1 MNTEATIEVPDEPDI
16 RALFQDFKVTR
27 PGYGVIRH
35 DPATTRM
42 LRNLDFEVPS
52 PVLLHYDFPH
62 PVGKPPFDVQKD
74 TVVLLTENPRAY
86 VLSTMGVGKTLCP
99 LWAFDALRLWGFTRK
114 MLVVAPLSTLRFV
127 WQAEAF
133 GFLPHLRTS
142 VVYGTRKQRL
152 DALTKD
158 ADIYIINHD
167 GVKTVLP
174 ELTKK
179 FGPEDVLTLDE
190 AGVYRNP
197 SERSK
202 IMQSFAQRF
211 TWVWAMTGTPAP
223 NQPTDVWGIAKIV
236 TPNTVPK
243 FFGRFRD
250 HLMVKINQFK
260 WVPRHDATAKA
271 FEVLRPAVRY
281 TLEDVTE
288 LPPYI
293 SRTLD
298 VAMGKKQAQIY
309 DQIRQHCFAAIG
321 NDAITAVNAGAAL
334 NKLLQIS
341 LGWVYSNSQGIIQL
355 DNDARIQAILD
366 IIDAAEGKVLVFVPF
381 KHALAGIYNA
391 IKAEGFDVAPPISG
405 DTPIG
410 ERNMTFNAFQNTPQ
424 YKVLPAHPQC
434 MAHGVTLTAADNT
447 IWTAP
452 ILSLE
457 IYDQANAR
465 TRRVSQKRKQQYHH
479 LQGTKTEA
487 RMYANLINHQ
497 DMQQSLLDMFRDN

>member
-1 MNTEATIEVPDEPDI
+1 VLVPLRPDVKS
-16 RALFQDFKVTR
+16 LFQDLR
-27 PGYGVIRH
+27 PVDATKAWLKH
-35 DPATTRM
+35 DPSTTLM
-42 LRNLDFEVPS
+42 LRNLGLEVPS
-52 PVLLHYDFPH
+52 PVLFHYDFPH
-62 PVGKPPFDVQKD
+62 PLGKPPFEVQKD
-74 TVVLLTENPRAY
+74 TVRLLTENLRAY

-99 LWAFDALRLWGFTRK
+99 LWAFDYLQGLGVARK
-114 MLVVAPLSTLRFV
+114 MLVVAPLSTLKFV
-127 WQAEAF
+127 WQSEAF

-152 DALTKD
+152 DALAKD
-158 ADIYIINHD
+158 ADVYIINHD

-179 FGPEDVLTLDE
+179 FGPGDALTIDE
-190 AGVYRNP
+190 LAVYRNA

-202 IMQSFAQRF
+202 IMQNFAQRF
-211 TWVWAMTGTPAP
+211 TWVWGLTGSPAP
-223 NQPTDVWGIAKIV
+223 RQPTDVWGQARIV

-260 WVPRHDATAKA
+260 WVPRHDATQKA
-271 FEVLRPAVRY
+271 FEVLKPAVRY

-293 SRTLD
+293 SRRIEVD
-298 VAMGKKQAQIY
+298 MGPKQAKVY
-309 DQIRQHCFAAIG
+309 EQIRQHCFAAVG
-321 NDAITAVNAGAAL
+321 NQAITAVNAGAAL
-334 NKLLQIS
+334 NKMLQIS
-341 LGWVYSNSQGIIQL
+341 LGWVYSNTQGVIQL
-355 DNDARIQAILD
+355 DNDARIQTILD
-366 IIDAAEGKVLVFVPF
+366 IIEAADGKVLVFVPF
-381 KHALAGIYNA
+381 KHALKGIWDA
-391 IKAEGFDVAPPISG
+391 INAEGWDVAPAVSG
-405 DTPIG
+405 DTPISA
-410 ERNMTFNAFQNTPQ
+410 RNQIFNAFQNTDQ

-452 ILSLE
+452 ITSLE

-479 LQGTKTEA
+479 LQSTKTEA
-487 RMYANLINHQ
+487 RMYSNLINSQ
-497 DMQQSLLDMFRDN
+497 DMQGSLLDLFRDN